1 MCKERNK
8 EYFNGSYIIVKL
20 GVQSKR
26 YFYEIKCKKSS
37 VSFTV
42 YGSKRFFYEIKCKK
56 SSVSFTVYGRR
67 HSKHT
72 RNTRLKLHEQFYL
85 WIPCGI
91 MEEDI

>member
-20 GVQSKR
+20 RVQSKR
-26 YFYEIKCKKSS
+26 YLRE
-37 VSFTV
+37 
-42 YGSKRFFYEIKCKK
+42 RFFYEIKCKK
-56 SSVSFTVYGRR
+56 SSVSFTLYGRR